1 MKKNAI
7 ILSIIIL
14 SACGCGNQSTQHK
27 TLVNIDSMIYK
38 GQYDSAMVLLNQM
51 KDNKKITEGP
61 DSIYFEYLYLQN
73 LRHIEETEKIPIRK
87 IDKLLE
93 YYKAEGDNSK
103 TITLYCLKA
112 YVFYFSGKK
121 EDAFKMAKTSE
132 RLLSKGHTL
141 KQEKEVVALLAN
153 LNMVEGN
160 DKKAMVYMKKLLYY
174 ARIINDHSLACEVYS
189 NIAATFGINDMLD
202 SAYFYM
208 DKCREE
214 LPKVPLKDRSG
225 ILLNVAMSYIERGDY
240 KEARKWALEDIKI
253 KHTPEAVYTL
263 GITYMLE
270 KKYDKADSLF
280 DEAMAG
286 VDTDT
291 KLYILK
297 DKAEMYRRSGQ
308 YEKAAK
314 TSKEFENMNDT
325 LKKYRQAEN
334 VLLIQNDYDVENEKE
349 KSASNYLVII
359 VVGILAVAGAS
370 VVAVLQYNAK
380 NNAKR
385 KMEDGN
391 RKIAEYEQ
399 ELKETVAR
407 SDKNRAQAEAGIK
420 ARIEQERR
428 KQIDLLSRGR
438 DMYGHLVD
446 GSGISLWSNKQLG
459 EIVEFFRVDKK
470 DVVEKI
476 EEDYKKLSPMQ
487 TLCLLLLNE
496 GWTDERIK
504 TAFGQNDGAY
514 RTMMSRIKG
523 KRRNGG

>member
-14 SACGCGNQSTQHK
+14 FACGYGNRSAHHK
-27 TLVNIDSMIYK
+27 ALANIDSMICK
-38 GQYDSAMVLLNQM
+38 GKCDSAMILLNKM
-51 KDNKKITEGP
+51 KDDKNISKGS
-61 DSIYFEYLYLQN
+61 DSIYFEYLYLQAMHN
-73 LRHIEETEKIPIRK
+73 VGETQRMPMKE
-87 IDKLLE
+87 IDKCLE
-93 YYKAEGDNSK
+93 YYKAEGDNAR
-103 TITLYCLKA
+103 TITMYYLKA
-112 YVFYFSGKK
+112 YALYLGGKQ
-121 EDAFKMAKTSE
+121 EESLKMIKNTE
-132 RLLSKGHTL
+132 RLLRKKHTM
-141 KQEKEVVALLAN
+141 KQEKEVMALLATI
-153 LNMVEGN
+153 NMMAGN
-160 DKKAMVYMKKLLYY
+160 DKKTIEYSRKILDY
-174 ARIINDHSLACEVYS
+174 AIKVGDHALACDVYS
-189 NIAATFGINDMLD
+189 NIASVYGNNDMLD
-202 SAYFYM
+202 SACFYM

-214 LPKVPLKDRSG
+214 LPMIPLERRSG
-225 ILLNVAMSYIERGDY
+225 ILSNVAMSYIERGDS

-253 KHTPEAVYTL
+253 KRTPGAVYTL

-280 DEAMAG
+280 GEAMAG
-286 VDTDT
+286 ADVDT

-314 TSKEFENMNDT
+314 VSKDYENMKDS
-325 LKKYRQAEN
+325 LEKHRQAEN

-349 KSASNYLVII
+349 KGESNYLVII
-359 VVGILAVAGAS
+359 VVGILAVAGS
-370 VVAVLQYNAK
+370 SLVAVLQYNAK

-399 ELKETVAR
+399 KLKETVAR
-407 SDKNRAQAEAGIK
+407 SDKNRTQAEAGIK

-428 KQIDLLSRGR
+428 KQIDLLNRGR
-438 DMYGHLVD
+438 NMYCHLVD